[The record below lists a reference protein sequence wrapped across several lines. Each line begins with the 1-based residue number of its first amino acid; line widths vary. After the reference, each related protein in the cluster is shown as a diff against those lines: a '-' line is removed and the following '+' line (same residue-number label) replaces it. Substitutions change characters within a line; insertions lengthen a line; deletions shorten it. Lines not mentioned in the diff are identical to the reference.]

1 MKLKKIHM
9 GSLLK
14 ERVEESDLDMAR
26 IAKFFKCSEEEI
38 QEHFERRDLYCED
51 LLKWSK
57 LLEYDFFR
65 IYTQHLIL
73 YAPQRN
79 VHYNKVTAKKSSL
92 PQFRKNIYTKEIIEF
107 ILEKINKRK
116 MSKNEVIEY
125 YNIPK
130 TTLYKWIYKHEKSL
144 IKKNDP
150 PSI

>member
-79 VHYNKVTAKKSSL
+79 VNYNKVTAKKSSL

-107 ILEKINKRK
+107 ILEKINKGK

-130 TTLYKWIYKHEKSL
+130 TTLYKHEKSL

-150 PSI
+150 PSL

>member
-1 MKLKKIHM
+1 MAYKNIHI

-14 ERVEESDLDMAR
+14 ERVEESDLDMTR
-26 IAKFFKCSEEEI
+26 ITRFFKCSEEEI
-38 QEHFERRDLYCED
+38 LNQFEKNDLYCED

-73 YAPQRN
+73 HAPQRN
-79 VHYNKVTAKKSSL
+79 VNYNKVPAKKSSL

-107 ILEKINKRK
+107 ILEKINKGK
-116 MSKNEVIEY
+116 MSKNEVMEQ

-130 TTLYKWIYKHEKSL
+130 TTLYKWISKHEKSL

-150 PSI
+150 PST

>member
-107 ILEKINKRK
+107 ILEKINKGK
-116 MSKNEVIEY
+116 MSKNEVMEQ

-130 TTLYKWIYKHEKSL
+130 TTLYKWISKHEKSL

>member
-1 MKLKKIHM
+1 M

-107 ILEKINKRK
+107 ILEKINKGK
-116 MSKNEVIEY
+116 MSKNEVIEH